1 MHITSSASPVR
12 FADRGSELEKTSIFT
27 TTKSFAGITT
37 EWRKRK
43 KVLQKIQHK
52 KQELGKGVF
61 LALSSYSTVF
71 RTILLYEENSVYIE
85 ED

>member
-1 MHITSSASPVR
+1 M
-12 FADRGSELEKTSIFT
+12 EKTSIFT
-27 TTKSFAGITT
+27 TTKSFAGIIT